1 MTLVAPSSAALGGGL
16 GDGWMD
22 EIGSKEVDSP
32 SLAISLE
39 EAGCEGKRWGRI

>member
-22 EIGSKEVDSP
+22 EIGSKEVD
-32 SLAISLE
+32 
-39 EAGCEGKRWGRI
+39 